1 MSMRKPSAPRLL
13 PSASKVAISSTGERL
28 TCSICSTSSRMR
40 CTVCAAC
47 SSPSTENTP
56 RICMS
61 WVGTVRSNGF
71 SAGRRKYW
79 SSDFSSSLRWLRSSS
94 TTVPMVW
101 RSLTRRYRS
110 SIHGSSGSERPPSRT
125 RSMRPA
131 SCSVRAVSCG
141 SLGSRSSS
149 AASRYSTEVATSIA
163 SSVSGGWPERTEAS
177 TACVSACTIG
187 WLGGCSFSSD
197 SPSCAKVS
205 ATCRVRVMSPP
216 ESADHISLAV
226 SMRLRACESTS
237 GSKRPNCTTV

>member
-1 MSMRKPSAPRLL
+1 MSIRKPSAPRLL
-13 PSASKVAISSTGERL
+13 PSASKPAISSAGEVL
-28 TCSICSTSSRMR
+28 TSMASTSSRMR
-40 CTVCAAC
+40 CTVSAAW
-47 SSPSTENTP
+47 SRPSTENTP
-56 RICMS
+56 RICINC
-61 WVGTVRSNGF
+61 VGTVRRSPF

-110 SIHGSSGSERPPSRT
+110 SIHGSSGSEWPPART

-131 SCSVRAVSCG
+131 SCSVREVSCG

-163 SSVSGGWPERTEAS
+163 SSVSGGWPDLTEAS

-187 WLGGCSFSSD
+187 RLGGCSFCSD

-205 ATCRVRVMSPP
+205 ATWRVRVMSPP

-226 SMRLRACESTS
+226 SMRLRACVSTS
-237 GSKRPNCTTV
+237 GSKRPNCSTV